1 MPGTLLPEKQAEPDP
16 DMIRHSFQINLPH
29 WCVEMATS
37 LPEIAPAI
45 ADRMALAIELSR
57 LNVENG
63 TGGPF
68 GAVVAGMESG
78 KIIALGV
85 NRVEPETCSSAHAE
99 IVALSLAQQRLGTW
113 NLAEAMPEPLELVTS
128 CEPCAM
134 CLGAIPWSG
143 VRRVICGAT
152 RQHAEETGFDE
163 GARDPA
169 WREMLHRRGI
179 ELQTTVLHKQAAE
192 VLRRYRA
199 SGARIYNP

>member
-1 MPGTLLPEKQAEPDP
+1 
-16 DMIRHSFQINLPH
+16 MIRQSFQIKLPQ
-29 WCVEMATS
+29 WCIELAAS
-37 LPEIAPAI
+37 LPDTVPTIE
-45 ADRMALAIELSR
+45 DRMALAIELSR
-57 LNVENG
+57 QNVENE

-85 NRVEPETCSSAHAE
+85 NRVEPQSCSSAHAE

-152 RQHAEETGFDE
+152 KQHAEETGFDE

-169 WREMLHRRGI
+169 WREMLNHRGI
-179 ELQTTVLHKQAAE
+179 ELQTAVLHEQAAE
-192 VLRRYRA
+192 VLRLYQA